1 MKKLFIIFTLLI
13 FILSGCVGDKYADQA
28 IKLEN
33 QEIKVDITDIAHEE
47 AEERMGQK
55 GNDDLLVMV
64 RGSCWGE
71 RAFGIVLDE
80 QQATDHYIYEVE
92 GKFIAIPK
100 GTEEFVKELE
110 IDFEKTKLYEALVVN
125 TKYK

>member
-13 FILSGCVGDKYADQA
+13 FILSGCAGDKYADQA

-64 RGSCWGE
+64 RGSC
-71 RAFGIVLDE
+71 
-80 QQATDHYIYEVE
+80 
-92 GKFIAIPK
+92 
-100 GTEEFVKELE
+100 
-110 IDFEKTKLYEALVVN
+110 
-125 TKYK
+125 

>member
-64 RGSCWGE
+64 RGSC
-71 RAFGIVLDE
+71 
-80 QQATDHYIYEVE
+80 
-92 GKFIAIPK
+92 
-100 GTEEFVKELE
+100 
-110 IDFEKTKLYEALVVN
+110 
-125 TKYK
+125 